1 VRFEKDI
8 EVNVGFIL
16 TEWIDCHSAKC
27 QPSEED
33 EKLPNKINFESTEL

>member
-8 EVNVGFIL
+8 EVNVRFIL
-16 TEWIDCHSAKC
+16 TKWIDRHSAKC

-33 EKLPNKINFESTEL
+33 EKLQNKIDFE